1 MKGGYYMKVAKLIDT
16 LMSCDHCKYTSE
28 HQNAYK
34 IHINNTVI
42 VLCEECKHE
51 LTFELISN

>member
-1 MKGGYYMKVAKLIDT
+1 MNVIKQSNTIL
-16 LMSCDHCKYTSE
+16 SCDHCNCISNDSTAFKV
-28 HQNAYK
+28 
-34 IHINNTVI
+34 HINDTVI